1 MSTKYERIS
10 ELYADTCKAVVS
22 SPKRWQ
28 EFLKSACRNYKL
40 RFDEL
45 LLIYA
50 QRPDATAVLEIEQWN
65 KFGRYVKRGS
75 HGIAVFE
82 KAKRTNQRLVHYFD
96 ISDTVNSKYARPVPI
111 WKMKEEYENR
121 VINGFEKRF
130 GVIENN
136 STLPDAIVSTVSKTV
151 EASIQNYKRT
161 LIRESENSF
170 LSDLDETAITSV
182 YRNIVSNSVAFLVM
196 TRLDIDTS
204 KYFDDEDFSDITSF
218 NTVETLNAIG
228 LATGEVYQKLLT
240 SVANVVLS
248 LEKERKAIDEKSNN
262 NYNENSS
269 KNIDERSFSDE
280 RNQIQ
285 DGRRLHASG
294 LWRGREGSGDGAGA
308 GSIRT
313 AEERVPD
320 GVPQA
325 GVHEPLNNGQ
335 ADGTSF
341 GRGEAGSGADRH
353 ADRTDEGKT
362 GLDRGT
368 ESQRPDGMGSGNEQ
382 HSERSE
388 RDSERTGDLRLK
400 PLPSLENQ
408 ISAIEETEETKTSV
422 FSFSQEIIDNVLCSG
437 SGVSEGKL
445 RIYEQYQK
453 NLSPKENEK
462 FLKDE
467 YGIGGSSPVMIIN
480 ETKISEWHNGKGIE
494 LSTGFNENAVK
505 LHIFHG
511 KKSNADCST
520 L

>member
-82 KAKRTNQRLVHYFD
+82 NAKRTNQRLVHYFD

-111 WKMKEEYENR
+111 WKMKEEYENK

-136 STLPDAIVSTVSKTV
+136 ITLPDAIVSTVSKIV

-170 LSDLDETAITSV
+170 LSDLYETAITSV

-248 LEKERKAIDEKSNN
+248 VEKEKTEVFV
-262 NYNENSS
+262 SS
-269 KNIDERSFSDE
+269 VS
-280 RNQIQ
+280 
-285 DGRRLHASG
+285 
-294 LWRGREGSGDGAGA
+294 
-308 GSIRT
+308 SI
-313 AEERVPD
+313 
-320 GVPQA
+320 
-325 GVHEPLNNGQ
+325 
-335 ADGTSF
+335 AD
-341 GRGEAGSGADRH
+341 
-353 ADRTDEGKT
+353 
-362 GLDRGT
+362 
-368 ESQRPDGMGSGNEQ
+368 
-382 HSERSE
+382 
-388 RDSERTGDLRLK
+388 
-400 PLPSLENQ
+400 
-408 ISAIEETEETKTSV
+408 I
-422 FSFSQEIIDNVLCSG
+422 
-437 SGVSEGKL
+437 
-445 RIYEQYQK
+445 
-453 NLSPKENEK
+453 
-462 FLKDE
+462 
-467 YGIGGSSPVMIIN
+467 
-480 ETKISEWHNGKGIE
+480 
-494 LSTGFNENAVK
+494 
-505 LHIFHG
+505 
-511 KKSNADCST
+511 
-520 L
+520 